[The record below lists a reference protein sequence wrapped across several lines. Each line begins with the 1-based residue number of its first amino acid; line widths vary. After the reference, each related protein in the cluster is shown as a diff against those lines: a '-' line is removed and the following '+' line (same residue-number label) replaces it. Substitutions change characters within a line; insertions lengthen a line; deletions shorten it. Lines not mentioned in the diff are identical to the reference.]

1 MIYGKLSQLKN
12 DEIKTL
18 LHRSG
23 EISNVNDV
31 VSSIVKDVSIDG
43 DTALRMYTNKFD
55 GAVIDNI
62 EVSKE
67 EIEVAYETIDKNLIH
82 HLEIAASNIH
92 KFHEAQMPDK
102 QWFIE
107 VFPGIEVGQKFTPF
121 DTVGAYVPGGRA
133 SYPSSALMTII
144 PPKVAG
150 VKKVIMCTPP
160 NHDGTV
166 NPLTL
171 VAAKIAGVDHIY
183 KIGGVQAVAS
193 MAYGTESVLKVD
205 KIVGPG
211 NVYVTAAKM
220 QVRDLVEIDFPAGP
234 SEILIIADD
243 TGNPIIIASDMI
255 AQAEHDPQALSVLVT
270 TSELLASKVK
280 SEILNQSK
288 NVLRKEIVY
297 SSLKHAAIIITD
309 SIDECI
315 DFSNKFAPEHLE
327 IMTNNNDE
335 ILKQISHAGSIFLG
349 EFSPVSVGDYASG
362 TNHVLPTAGYAKLH
376 SGLNVLHFFK
386 VVSIQRLSKKGLNS
400 IKDTVITLAEKEGLQ
415 AHADAVKIRFRD
427 I

>member
-107 VFPGIEVGQKFTPF
+107 VVPGIEVGQKFTPF

-160 NHDGTV
+160 NHDGKV

-297 SSLKHAAIIITD
+297 SSLKHAAIIIAD
-309 SIDECI
+309 SLDECI